1 MRRYSDLD
9 QLDGLMATAP
19 PPLEVAIALNKDRRK
34 SESKMR
40 TRLSLAA
47 NEVAI
52 DDRYLLEEG
61 GLMVGTY

>member
-1 MRRYSDLD
+1 MRRYADLD

-19 PPLEVAIALNKDRRK
+19 PMEVAIALNKDRKK

-40 TRLSLAA
+40 ARLSLAT
-47 NEVAI
+47 NKVAI
-52 DDRYLLEEG
+52 DDRYSLEEG

>member
-1 MRRYSDLD
+1 MRRYADLD

-19 PPLEVAIALNKDRRK
+19 PLEVAIALSKDRKK

-40 TRLSLAA
+40 ARLSLAT

-52 DDRYLLEEG
+52 DDRYSLEEG

>member
-1 MRRYSDLD
+1 MRRYADLD
-9 QLDGLMATAP
+9 QFDGLMATA

-40 TRLSLAA
+40 ARLSLAT